1 MLRRDQVD
9 LIQQE
14 IDGANTPEGS
24 AALRSL
30 MEQDPEARAMAAELR
45 RVATLFAQVAERE
58 PPARLKRAILDALPQ
73 PARASPGALL
83 RWAAQK
89 LRLVSK
95 PTEEAIMT
103 RKAVLIG
110 SAVVAIVIV
119 VAGII
124 TGFPPL
130 GRDAGT
136 IGGVEP
142 AARYHG
148 RVMTEADV
156 SLKNP
161 EIQALFQND
170 QILHLVRSD
179 AFRQVMQN
187 QAFHALMASDAYRQ
201 IAASQAYQQL
211 MASQAYQQLM
221 ASQTYQQLMASQ
233 AFRDLQANAAYQQL
247 MARQAFRDLQANAA
261 YQQLMASQAY
271 QQLMA
276 SQAFRDLQANAAYQQ
291 LMASQAYQQL
301 MASQAFRD
309 LQANAAYQQLMA
321 SQAYRDVVASQA
333 FRDLQA
339 HETFRAL
346 AQSRVLSQAFMREAM
361 AIQQ

>member
-1 MLRRDQVD
+1 MLSRDQVE

-24 AALRSL
+24 AVVRSL
-30 MEQDPEARAMAAELR
+30 LAQDPEARAMAAELR
-45 RVATLFAQVAERE
+45 RVAALFAEVAERE

-83 RWAAQK
+83 RRAAQA
-89 LRLVSK
+89 LRFVTTSL
-95 PTEEAIMT
+95 EEPIMT

-110 SAVVAIVIV
+110 SAAAAVVLV
-119 VAGII
+119 VAGIL
-124 TGFPPL
+124 TGFPP
-130 GRDAGT
+130 GIRGAGT
-136 IGGVEP
+136 IGGVQP

-148 RVMTEADV
+148 KVMTEADV

-201 IAASQAYQQL
+201 IATSQAYQQL
-211 MASQAYQQLM
+211 MASQSYQQLM

-233 AFRDLQANAAYQQL
+233 AFRDLQANA
-247 MARQAFRDLQANAA
+247 
-261 YQQLMASQAY
+261 S
-271 QQLMA
+271 
-276 SQAFRDLQANAAYQQ
+276 
-291 LMASQAYQQL
+291 YQQL

-346 AQSRVLSQAFMREAM
+346 AQIRVLSQAFMREAM

>member
-1 MLRRDQVD
+1 MLRRDQVE

-201 IAASQAYQQL
+201 IATSQAYQQL
-211 MASQAYQQLM
+211 MASQA
-221 ASQTYQQLMASQ
+221 YQQLMASQ

-247 MARQAFRDLQANAA
+247 MASQAFRDLQANAA

-309 LQANAAYQQLMA
+309 LQA
-321 SQAYRDVVASQA
+321 
-333 FRDLQA
+333 
-339 HETFRAL
+339 HEAFRAL
-346 AQSRVLSQAFMREAM
+346 SQSQALSQAFMHEAM